1 MEQMPQNPGAP
12 AQDSA
17 VQAITVQGSPLPEN
31 TAQSNTMQSNAAQE
45 NTAQNNAA
53 ESTAV
58 EATAAPTATTI
69 QSPEQDPALAGTA
82 SAAPAEAV
90 APAPAE
96 PKRMGLYSLICLPTG
111 GFTAYFIANIPYL
124 WMYYAYW
131 ESSSVATTTLI
142 ISFVVLLCVCFTYC
156 ALAALIVEKIATRK
170 LPWGRSLA
178 ISARATALLVIV
190 LTIAFFCIE
199 ASLFRS
205 RF

>member
-1 MEQMPQNPGAP
+1 MEQTPQNPGAP

-17 VQAITVQGSPLPEN
+17 MQASTVQGSPLPEN
-31 TAQSNTMQSNAAQE
+31 TAQSNAVQE
-45 NTAQNNAA
+45 STVQNNAA
-53 ESTAV
+53 ENTAV
-58 EATAAPTATTI
+58 DATAARAATAL
-69 QSPEQDPALAGTA
+69 QSPAQDPALADTA
-82 SAAPAEAV
+82 SVAPAEAV

-170 LPWGRSLA
+170 LSWGRSLA
-178 ISARATALLVIV
+178 ISARATALLVII

>member
-1 MEQMPQNPGAP
+1 MEQHPQNPGAP

-17 VQAITVQGSPLPEN
+17 VQDSPMPEN

-45 NTAQNNAA
+45 NTVQNNAT

-58 EATAAPTATTI
+58 EATAAPAATAP
-69 QSPEQDPALAGTA
+69 QSPEQDPALVDTA
-82 SAAPAEAV
+82 SAAAAEAV

-96 PKRMGLYSLICLPTG
+96 PKRMGLYSLICLPMG
-111 GFTAYFIANIPYL
+111 GFMAYFIANIPYL

-205 RF
+205 RY

>member
-1 MEQMPQNPGAP
+1 MEQQPQNPGAP
-12 AQDSA
+12 AQDSTM
-17 VQAITVQGSPLPEN
+17 QASTVQGNPLPEN
-31 TAQSNTMQSNAAQE
+31 TAQSNAAQE
-45 NTAQNNAA
+45 NTVQNNAA
-53 ESTAV
+53 ESTTL
-58 EATAAPTATTI
+58 EATAVLTATAL
-69 QSPEQDPALAGTA
+69 QSPAQDPAVDGAA
-82 SAAPAEAV
+82 SATPTEAV
-90 APAPAE
+90 ASAPTE

-111 GFTAYFIANIPYL
+111 GFTAYFIANTPYL

-131 ESSSVATTTLI
+131 ESSSVATATLI

-205 RF
+205 RY

>member
-1 MEQMPQNPGAP
+1 MEQSPQNPGGP
-12 AQDSA
+12 AQASA
-17 VQAITVQGSPLPEN
+17 VQGNLLPEN
-31 TAQSNTMQSNAAQE
+31 TAQSNAVQE
-45 NTAQNNAA
+45 NTVQNNAA
-53 ESTAV
+53 ESTTV
-58 EATAAPTATTI
+58 EASAVPTATTL
-69 QSPEQDPALAGTA
+69 QSPAQDPAVDGTA
-82 SAAPAEAV
+82 SGAPAEAV

-131 ESSSVATTTLI
+131 ESSSVATTILI

>member
-1 MEQMPQNPGAP
+1 MEQTPQNPGAP
-12 AQDSA
+12 AQNSA
-17 VQAITVQGSPLPEN
+17 VQGGPLPEN
-31 TAQSNTMQSNAAQE
+31 TAQSNAVQE
-45 NTAQNNAA
+45 NTVQNNAA
-53 ESTAV
+53 ESTTV
-58 EATAAPTATTI
+58 EASAVPTVTAL
-69 QSPEQDPALAGTA
+69 QSPEHDPAVDGAA
-82 SAAPAEAV
+82 SAVPSEAV
-90 APAPAE
+90 ATQNAPAE

-111 GFTAYFIANIPYL
+111 GFTAFFIANTPYL
-124 WMYYAYW
+124 WLYYAYW
-131 ESSSVATTTLI
+131 ESSSIATATLI

-178 ISARATALLVIV
+178 ISARATALLVII

>member
-1 MEQMPQNPGAP
+1 MEQSPQNPGVP
-12 AQDSA
+12 AQAS
-17 VQAITVQGSPLPEN
+17 TMQGSPLPEN
-31 TAQSNTMQSNAAQE
+31 TAQ
-45 NTAQNNAA
+45 NNAT
-53 ESTAV
+53 ESTTV
-58 EATAAPTATTI
+58 EATAVPTATAL
-69 QSPEQDPALAGTA
+69 QSPAQDPAVDGAA
-82 SAAPAEAV
+82 SAASAEAV

-111 GFTAYFIANIPYL
+111 GFTAFFIANTPYL

-178 ISARATALLVIV
+178 ISARATALLVII

>member
-1 MEQMPQNPGAP
+1 MEQSPQNPGVP
-12 AQDSA
+12 AQASHLPDN
-17 VQAITVQGSPLPEN
+17 TV
-31 TAQSNTMQSNAAQE
+31 QSNAAQE
-45 NTAQNNAA
+45 NTVQNNAA
-53 ESTAV
+53 ESTTV
-58 EATAAPTATTI
+58 EATAVPTATAL
-69 QSPEQDPALAGTA
+69 QSPAQDPAVDGAA

-111 GFTAYFIANIPYL
+111 GFTAFFIANSPYL

-131 ESSSVATTTLI
+131 ESSSVATATLI

-190 LTIAFFCIE
+190 LTIVFFCYT
-199 ASLFRS
+199 SYLLRGGY
-205 RF
+205 

>member
-1 MEQMPQNPGAP
+1 MEQQPQNPGVP
-12 AQDSA
+12 ARASTM
-17 VQAITVQGSPLPEN
+17 QAITVQGSPLPEN
-31 TAQSNTMQSNAAQE
+31 TAQSNAVQE
-45 NTAQNNAA
+45 NTVRNNAA
-53 ESTAV
+53 ESTTV
-58 EATAAPTATTI
+58 EATAARAATAL
-69 QSPEQDPALAGTA
+69 QSPAQDPAAGTA
-82 SAAPAEAV
+82 SVAPSEAV

-131 ESSSVATTTLI
+131 ESSSVATATLI

-178 ISARATALLVIV
+178 ISARATALLVII

-199 ASLFRS
+199 ASLFRT

>member
-1 MEQMPQNPGAP
+1 MEQHPQNPGAP
-12 AQDSA
+12 AQDSTM
-17 VQAITVQGSPLPEN
+17 QASAVQGSHMPEN
-31 TAQSNTMQSNAAQE
+31 TVQSNAAQE
-45 NTAQNNAA
+45 NTVQNNAA

-58 EATAAPTATTI
+58 ETTAEPAATTN
-69 QSPEQDPALAGTA
+69 QSPEQDPAVAGAA

-96 PKRMGLYSLICLPTG
+96 PKRMGLYSLICLPMG
-111 GFTAYFIANIPYL
+111 GFMAFFIANIPYL

>member
-1 MEQMPQNPGAP
+1 MEQSPQNPGAP
-12 AQDSA
+12 AQDSTM
-17 VQAITVQGSPLPEN
+17 QASTVQGSPLPEN
-31 TAQSNTMQSNAAQE
+31 TAQ
-45 NTAQNNAA
+45 NNAT
-53 ESTAV
+53 ESTTV
-58 EATAAPTATTI
+58 EATAVPTATAL
-69 QSPEQDPALAGTA
+69 QSPEHDPAAAGAA

-178 ISARATALLVIV
+178 ISARATALLVII

>member
-1 MEQMPQNPGAP
+1 MEQSPQNPGVP
-12 AQDSA
+12 VQDSA
-17 VQAITVQGSPLPEN
+17 VQGNPLPEN
-31 TAQSNTMQSNAAQE
+31 TAQSNAVQE
-45 NTAQNNAA
+45 NTVQNNAA
-53 ESTAV
+53 ESTTV
-58 EATAAPTATTI
+58 EATAVPTATAL
-69 QSPEQDPALAGTA
+69 QSPEYDPALADTA
-82 SAAPAEAV
+82 SVAPSEAV

-111 GFTAYFIANIPYL
+111 GFTAFFIANTPYL

-131 ESSSVATTTLI
+131 ESSSIATVTLI

>member
-1 MEQMPQNPGAP
+1 MEQSPQNSGAP
-12 AQDSA
+12 AQGSA
-17 VQAITVQGSPLPEN
+17 AQGSPLPEN
-31 TAQSNTMQSNAAQE
+31 TAQSNAAQE
-45 NTAQNNAA
+45 NTVQNNAA
-53 ESTAV
+53 ESTTLEASAV
-58 EATAAPTATTI
+58 PTASVL
-69 QSPEQDPALAGTA
+69 QSPEHGPAVDGAA

-178 ISARATALLVIV
+178 ISARATALLMIV

>member
-1 MEQMPQNPGAP
+1 MEQTPQNPGAP

-17 VQAITVQGSPLPEN
+17 VPGSPLPEN
-31 TAQSNTMQSNAAQE
+31 TVPSNAAQGH
-45 NTAQNNAA
+45 TAQITTV
-53 ESTAV
+53 ESAAV
-58 EATAAPTATTI
+58 EATAAPTVTAL
-69 QSPEQDPALAGTA
+69 QSPAQDPAVDGAA
-82 SAAPAEAV
+82 SATPAEAV

-111 GFTAYFIANIPYL
+111 GFTAFFIANTPYL

-178 ISARATALLVIV
+178 ISARATALLVII

>member
-1 MEQMPQNPGAP
+1 MEQSPQNPGAP
-12 AQDSA
+12 AQDSTM
-17 VQAITVQGSPLPEN
+17 QASTVQGSPLPEN
-31 TAQSNTMQSNAAQE
+31 TAQSNAVQE
-45 NTAQNNAA
+45 NTVQNNAA
-53 ESTAV
+53 ESTTV
-58 EATAAPTATTI
+58 DATAAPAATAL
-69 QSPEQDPALAGTA
+69 QSPAQDPALADTA
-82 SAAPAEAV
+82 SVAPAEAV

-111 GFTAYFIANIPYL
+111 GFTAFFIANTPYL

-178 ISARATALLVIV
+178 ISARATALLVII

>member
-1 MEQMPQNPGAP
+1 MEQQPQNPGAS
-12 AQDSA
+12 AQDSTT
-17 VQAITVQGSPLPEN
+17 QASAVQGSHLPEN
-31 TAQSNTMQSNAAQE
+31 TAQSNTMQNNAAQE
-45 NTAQNNAA
+45 NTLQNNAA

-58 EATAAPTATTI
+58 EATTAPTATTI
-69 QSPEQDPALAGTA
+69 QSPEHDPALAGTA
-82 SAAPAEAV
+82 SAAAAEAV

>member
-1 MEQMPQNPGAP
+1 MEQSPQNPGAP
-12 AQDSA
+12 AQGSA
-17 VQAITVQGSPLPEN
+17 AQGSPLPEN
-31 TAQSNTMQSNAAQE
+31 TAQSNAVQE
-45 NTAQNNAA
+45 NTVQNNAA
-53 ESTAV
+53 ESTTV
-58 EATAAPTATTI
+58 EATAVPTATAL
-69 QSPEQDPALAGTA
+69 QSPAQDPAVDGAA

-111 GFTAYFIANIPYL
+111 GFTAFFIANSPYL

-131 ESSSVATTTLI
+131 ESSSVATATLI

-190 LTIAFFCIE
+190 LTIVFFCYT
-199 ASLFRS
+199 SYLLRGGY
-205 RF
+205 